1 MTAPEAATTVTTGT
15 TVEYIRYRIP
25 EERSAEFLAAYT
37 RAAVHLAASPHCV
50 DYELARCE
58 EDFEHFILRITWT
71 STEDHLQGFRKSD
84 LFPAFLAEIRPYV
97 AAIEE
102 MRHYKAT
109 AVRGEGSAVPTPYAW
124 AGGAEAFARLTEAFY
139 AKVVEDDLL
148 APVFAGLA
156 PEHAEHVALWF
167 GEVFGGPKAYSL
179 TQGGHSHMVAK
190 HFGLGITEAQ
200 RRRWVNL
207 VQDAADEAGLPT
219 DAEFR
224 SAFLAYVEWGT
235 RLAVYFSGPDAVP
248 PAEQPVPRWGWGAA
262 PPYQP
267 DGDGDVDGD

>member
-1 MTAPEAATTVTTGT
+1 MTASETATPRT
-15 TVEYIRYRIP
+15 TVEYIRYRVP

-37 RAAVHLAASPHCV
+37 RAAVPLAASPYCV

-58 EDFEHFILRITWT
+58 ADPASFVLRITWT
-71 STEDHLQGFRKSD
+71 STEDHLQGFRTSD
-84 LFPAFLAEIRPYV
+84 LFPPFLAEIRPYV
-97 AAIEE
+97 EDIEE
-102 MRHYKAT
+102 MRDYKVT
-109 AVRGEGSAVPTPYAW
+109 PVRGTGSAVPTLYAW
-124 AGGAEAFARLTEAFY
+124 AGGEKAFARLTEAFY

-148 APVFAGLA
+148 APLFAGLA
-156 PEHAEHVALWF
+156 PEHAEHVALWLA
-167 GEVFGGPKAYSL
+167 EVFGGPETYSA

-190 HFGLGITEAQ
+190 HFGRGITEPQ

-235 RLAVYFSGPDAVP
+235 RLAVHFSGPDAQP
-248 PAEQPVPRWGWGAA
+248 PAEQPVPKWGWGAA
-262 PPYQP
+262 PPYQ
-267 DGDGDVDGD
+267 G

>member
-1 MTAPEAATTVTTGT
+1 MTAPETATSAAPRT

-25 EERSAEFLAAYT
+25 QERSAQFLAAYT
-37 RAAVHLAASPHCV
+37 RAARELAASPHCV

-58 EDFEHFILRITWT
+58 EDFGHFILRITWT
-71 STEDHLQGFRKSD
+71 STEDHLEGFRTSD

-97 AAIEE
+97 GDIDE

-109 AVRGEGSAVPTPYAW
+109 SVRGQGSAVPTLYAW
-124 AGGAEAFARLTEAFY
+124 AGGAEAFTRLTEVFY
-139 AKVVEDDLL
+139 AKVLRDDLL

-156 PEHAEHVALWF
+156 AEHAEHVALWLA
-167 GEVFGGPKAYSL
+167 EVFGGPAAYSA

-190 HFGLGITEAQ
+190 HFGRGITEPQ
-200 RRRWVNL
+200 RRRWVEL

-235 RLAVYFSGPDAVP
+235 RLAVHFSGPDAKP
-248 PAEQPVPRWGWGAA
+248 PAEQPVPRWGWGVT
-262 PPYQP
+262 PPYR
-267 DGDGDVDGD
+267 G